1 MKKRVV
7 AIALAMSASLLLA
20 GNNTYKYEVTPVMGG
35 VLPEGN
41 LNLENY
47 FTYGLTMG
55 INLKNNM
62 FNQVEIGYLRS
73 DNIKYENSNQKTDF
87 NRYFIDLVKNYK
99 LNNKTSLYSLVGVGY
114 ESLNNNQFDNKDS
127 GFANYGLGLKYKVK
141 ENLFLKGEVKDEVKF
156 SHGDNNLIYTVGV
169 GIPFGKVAQETAPRK
184 VVLPPVV
191 MAPKVI
197 QKVTPKKIIIK
208 DSDGDGVIDAKDQ
221 CPNTPKGVKVNS
233 VGCPLQITLK
243 LNFGTNKAVIK
254 PEYDKKIQEYA
265 KYLVKMQKIY
275 KITVKGY
282 TDSIGNAKYNKKLS
296 FLRANAVRDR
306 LVSLGVNP
314 EDIKAC
320 GCGEDDPL
328 ASNATKKGRSENRR
342 VVIKLSK

>member
-1 MKKRVV
+1 MKKRVA

-20 GNNTYKYEVTPVMGG
+20 NNNIYKYEVTPVIGG

-55 INLKNNM
+55 VNLKNNM

-73 DNIKYENSNQKTDF
+73 DNIKYDNSNKKTDF

-99 LNNKTSLYSLVGVGY
+99 LNNKASLYSLVGVGY

-127 GFANYGLGLKYKVK
+127 GFVNYGLGLKYQVK
-141 ENLFLKGEVKDEVKF
+141 ENLFLKGEVRDEIKF

-191 MAPKVI
+191 MAPKAI

-243 LNFGTNKAVIK
+243 LNFGIDKSVIK
-254 PEYDKKIQEYA
+254 PEYDKKLQKYA

-275 KITVKGY
+275 KIVVKGY
-282 TDSIGNAKYNKKLS
+282 TDSIGSVKYNKKLS
-296 FLRANAVRDR
+296 FLRADAVKDR
-306 LVSLGVNP
+306 LVSLGVKSEN
-314 EDIKAC
+314 IKAV
-320 GCGEDDPL
+320 GYGEEDPI
-328 ASNATKKGRSENRR
+328 ASNNTKEGRKENRR
-342 VVIKLSK
+342 VVIELSK